1 MTLVNNNFHK
11 ILTERHSVRRFDKSI
26 KIDREEMKEMLEETI
41 TAPSACNLQ
50 AWKFVV
56 VDTEE
61 GREKLHQYFMKFNFP
76 QIDDSSAV
84 VLFFGNT
91 LAYKKY
97 SQLWHSMYEEKK
109 VTKEAMEAALNTF
122 MPLYEKAPQQMLVAD
137 SMVDTSLA
145 AMQFMLIAREHGYE
159 TNAMAGYDAGKA
171 AEAMGLDPK
180 QYVPVMA
187 IAIGKHDP
195 KAEAEITTTRY
206 SLDELVDFK

>member
-1 MTLVNNNFHK
+1 MTLVNNDFHK

-109 VTKEAMEAALNTF
+109 VTKEAMDAALNTF